1 MMQEDQNTI
10 QISTEIDFVTIRS
23 LIRRAAIEAGF
34 GTTDVTRIVT
44 AASELARNAFRFAG
58 GGDMRWRQVEND
70 SALGIE
76 LTVEDKGPGIPNI
89 EQAMQ
94 QGYTTGNGLGLG
106 LPGTKRLMNDM
117 VIRSE
122 VGRGTTVTV
131 RKWRKR

>member
-1 MMQEDQNTI
+1 MMEDQNTLR
-10 QISTEIDFVTIRS
+10 ISMEIDFVTIRS
-23 LIRRAAIEAGF
+23 IIRRAAIEAGF

-58 GGDMRWRQVEND
+58 GGNMHWRQVEND
-70 SALGIE
+70 SAVGIE
-76 LTVEDKGPGIPNI
+76 LIVEDKGPGIPNI

-94 QGYTTGNGLGLG
+94 PGYTTGNGLGLG

-122 VGRGTTVTV
+122 VGRGTAVTV
-131 RKWRKR
+131 RRWRKR